1 MNKKYNVFPNLI
13 KCREL
18 LKFTQSDMAAY
29 IGIGRETYK
38 KKERGEFDFKLTEM
52 LAIRKFIN
60 DELQMNLTL
69 DELFTPKKIV

>member
-1 MNKKYNVFPNLI
+1 MNNKYNEFPNLI
-13 KCREL
+13 KCRKL
-18 LKFTQSDMAAY
+18 LKFAQSDMAAC

>member
-38 KKERGEFDFKLTEM
+38 KKERGEFDFRLTEM
-52 LAIRKFIN
+52 LAIKKFIN
-60 DELQMNLTL
+60 NELQTNLTL
-69 DELFTPKKIV
+69 DDLFTPKKIV

>member
-38 KKERGEFDFKLTEM
+38 KKERGEFDFKLMEM
-52 LAIRKFIN
+52 LAIQKFIN
-60 DELQMNLTL
+60 NELQLNLTL
-69 DELFTPKKIV
+69 DELFTPQKIV

>member
-38 KKERGEFDFKLTEM
+38 KKERGEFDFKLMEM
-52 LAIRKFIN
+52 QSNIS
-60 DELQMNLTL
+60 L
-69 DELFTPKKIV
+69 DELFRMEKIV